1 MRLEPLLVLER
12 VVNLRVRHGTRLE
25 PAVENVRDTAHH
37 RLARRIIRIRANQL
51 IDERTMQV
59 VYLHAEVVL
68 KFLKGTVDIFARVV
82 RVIRTPDRDRRTPEA
97 VTRDRPIASAG
108 KPVSEDAVLGVLRN
122 PGDLL
127 VEFDHAITDS
137 ADAHEPRGHSLVDQR
152 LTATPA
158 VRVGVNIRL
167 LLNQNGTL
175 FFGNAGQRTS
185 TIAQVNGDRLIR
197 IEHLHALV
205 VGNFRREATAFIHR
219 DDR

>member
-1 MRLEPLLVLER
+1 M
-12 VVNLRVRHGTRLE
+12 
-25 PAVENVRDTAHH
+25 
-37 RLARRIIRIRANQL
+37 
-51 IDERTMQV
+51 
-59 VYLHAEVVL
+59 
-68 KFLKGTVDIFARVV
+68 
-82 RVIRTPDRDRRTPEA
+82 
-97 VTRDRPIASAG
+97 
-108 KPVSEDAVLGVLRN
+108 
-122 PGDLL
+122 